1 MQMNG
6 YQPKDLHFDQ
16 EAREKLIKGI
26 NKVEKA
32 VGSTLG
38 PRGNTVL
45 MESQNHTHGMTVT
58 KDGVTV
64 AKSISLI
71 DPVENLAVRVLRQ
84 ASEET
89 ANQAGDGTTT
99 SMVLAKAII
108 EEFINSTTSEK
119 SLNPNFLIRELR
131 KQTAEVIKNL
141 EKRAIKVTKGRLKN
155 VATISANND
164 YAIGKIIADAYKEVG
179 HDGVVTVSKSDTT
192 ETHVEVTRGIR
203 LDKGIT
209 SRVFANNE
217 AKDEAILEDSPS
229 SKIAILLSTTEI
241 SNISHLENVI
251 ADVIQKNKQLVIIGN
266 TTTSIK
272 TVIAQN
278 VSRGTIK
285 ACIIEPPS
293 FGYKQNELMSDIAM
307 MTGATLF
314 SDESGNDIS
323 IVLESDLGTAK
334 SVTAD
339 SSSAVIVSKTANE
352 DEITERVNQ
361 LREALKNEK
370 LSGSR
375 EHIKKR
381 IASLSGGIAV
391 VYAGGDTQ
399 MEQKELYDRID
410 DAIQAV
416 RSSIEEGIL
425 PGGGAALW
433 HEALRILN
441 SRLADDHTTLE
452 SVHASQILMRAMTA
466 PMKRIADNAG
476 ADISGISF
484 SDDKM
489 RLGYDAV
496 AMEVVDMI
504 NAGII
509 DPAKV
514 TKSALT
520 NAVSAA
526 STIMTTNAVVTLAR
540 SYEAAQ

>member
-1 MQMNG
+1 MNG
-6 YQPKDLHFDQ
+6 YQPKDLYFDD
-16 EAREKLIKGI
+16 EARKKLVRGI
-26 NKVEKA
+26 EKVEKA

-45 MESQNHTHGMTVT
+45 MESQTHTHGMTVT

-108 EEFINSTTSEK
+108 EEFIKVTSENTT
-119 SLNPNFLIRELR
+119 LNQNFLIRELR
-131 KQTAEVIKNL
+131 KKTSEIVKNL
-141 EKRAIKVTKGRLKN
+141 EKRSIKVTRARLKS
-155 VATISANND
+155 VATISCNND
-164 YAIGKIIADAYKEVG
+164 PVIGAVISGAYKEVG
-179 HDGVVTVSKSDTT
+179 NSGIVTVAKSDTT
-192 ETHVEVTRGIR
+192 ETHVEITRGIR
-203 LDKGIT
+203 LDKGMT

-217 AKDEAILEDSPS
+217 AKDHAIFEDTQK
-229 SKIAILLSTTEI
+229 SKIYILLSTTEI
-241 SNISHLENVI
+241 SNISHLEAVLSHVMKENSQLIII
-251 ADVIQKNKQLVIIGN
+251 AN
-266 TTTSIK
+266 TTTSIS

-278 VSRGTIK
+278 VNRGTIK
-285 ACIIEPPS
+285 ACIINPPN

-314 SDESGNDIS
+314 SDESGEDIS
-323 IVLESDLGTAK
+323 IASPGDLGTAK
-334 SVTAD
+334 TVTAD
-339 SSSAVIVSKTANE
+339 SSSAVIVSKTIDEEKINE
-352 DEITERVNQ
+352 RINQ
-361 LREALKNEK
+361 LNEALKGEK
-370 LSGSR
+370 MIGNKA
-375 EHIKKR
+375 HIKNR

-391 VYAGGDTQ
+391 VFAGGDTQ

-433 HEALRILN
+433 HESLRISGDYYDDSSLEATFACRILMMALRSPMYRI
-441 SRLADDHTTLE
+441 
-452 SVHASQILMRAMTA
+452 SQ
-466 PMKRIADNAG
+466 NAG
-476 ADISGISF
+476 VDISKISF
-484 SDDKM
+484 EDKKM

-496 AMEVVDMI
+496 NMKKVDMI
-504 NAGII
+504 TAGII

-514 TKSALT
+514 TKSALI

>member
-1 MQMNG
+1 MNG

>member
-1 MQMNG
+1 MNG

-108 EEFINSTTSEK
+108 EEFIKATESNK
-119 SLNPNFLIRELR
+119 DLNPNFLIRELR
-131 KQTAEVIKNL
+131 KQTSEIVKNL
-141 EKRAIKVTKGRLKN
+141 TNRSIKVTKGRLKN

-164 YAIGKIIADAYKEVG
+164 HLIGKIIAEAYKEVG
-179 HDGVVTVSKSDTT
+179 QDGVVTVSKSDTT

-203 LDKGIT
+203 MDKGFT
-209 SRVFANNE
+209 SRIFANNE
-217 AKDEAILEDSPS
+217 ANDELVFEDTKA
-229 SKIAILLSTTEI
+229 SKLVILLSTTEI
-241 SNISHLENVI
+241 SNISHIENVI
-251 ADVIQKNKQLVIIGN
+251 ADVIQNNKQLVLIAN
-266 TTTSIK
+266 TTKNIK

-293 FGYKQNELMSDIAM
+293 FGYKQNELMSDIAL

-314 SDESGNDIS
+314 SDETGDDIS
-323 IVLESDLGTAK
+323 MITERDLGTAK
-334 SVTAD
+334 SITAD
-339 SSSAVIVSKTANE
+339 SSSAVLVSNE
-352 DEITERVNQ
+352 LNEADVDERIEQ
-361 LREALKNEK
+361 LKIALKNETTQVNK
-370 LSGSR
+370 D
-375 EHIKKR
+375 HIKKR

-433 HEALRILN
+433 HESLRILN
-441 SRLADDHTTLE
+441 SGLADSATPEAL
-452 SVHASQILMRAMTA
+452 HASQILMKAMTS
-466 PMKRIADNAG
+466 PMRRIAENAG

-484 SDDKM
+484 NDDKM

-496 AMEVVDMI
+496 GMEVVDMI

-540 SYEAAQ
+540 SYETA